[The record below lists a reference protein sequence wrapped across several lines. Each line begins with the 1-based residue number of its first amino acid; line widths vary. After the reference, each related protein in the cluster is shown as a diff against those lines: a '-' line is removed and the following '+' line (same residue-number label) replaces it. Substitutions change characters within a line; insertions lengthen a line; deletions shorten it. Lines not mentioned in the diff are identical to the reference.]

1 MKALSVCT
9 RQEQHTEA
17 SSTAFDKVFTKLQVK
32 PVFGTI
38 TVTTCVYIFPAVS
51 AHLGLRVVLVEHL
64 HINTEDLLSVGGEGF
79 DA

>member
-1 MKALSVCT
+1 MRALSVCAQ
-9 RQEQHTEA
+9 QEQYTAA
-17 SSTAFDKVFTKLQVK
+17 SSTAFGKVLSKLPVK

-38 TVTTCVYIFPAVS
+38 TVTTCVYTFLNVS

-64 HINTEDLLSVGGEGF
+64 HIDTEDLLSVGGEGS